1 MLLSSKNNI
10 KYLVLVNREKRMN
23 VYDFDDTVYSG
34 DSTLDFYKFC
44 LRKYPSLVFYIPI
57 QVFVFILYKC
67 RIISKLAF
75 KQKFYGFLKYIKYP
89 EHEVNEF
96 WTLNK
101 KKIKQWYLNQKKL
114 DDVIIS
120 ASPEFLLSPIC
131 NNLGVKYLIAS
142 KVDIK
147 SGKCLSENCYGIE
160 KVKRFN
166 AFFGE
171 AIINE
176 FYSDSLTDI
185 HLANLAK
192 KSYFVKNEVIVP
204 WGTTT
209 KTSLI
214 SIFFNKEFMLFLIIG
229 VINTLNGIIFAYFF
243 SLFITGTVA
252 FILGY
257 IISLSISYF
266 LNTIIVFKKEI
277 RLINYWKFCLSYIPN
292 FLIQLILVA
301 ILLNIFELNKLLVYS
316 ISAILGVPITF
327 LMLKFFALKK

>member
-1 MLLSSKNNI
+1 
-10 KYLVLVNREKRMN
+10 MN
-23 VYDFDDTVYSG
+23 VYDFDDTIYSG
-34 DSTLDFYKFC
+34 DSTLNFYKFC

-57 QVFVFILYKC
+57 QVFSFILYKC
-67 RIISKLAF
+67 RIISKLKF
-75 KQKFYGFLKYIKYP
+75 KQKFYGFLKYIKHP
-89 EHEVNEF
+89 ENEVTEF
-96 WTLNK
+96 WMFNK
-101 KKIKQWYLNQKKL
+101 KKIKQWYLNQKKE

-131 NNLGVKYLIAS
+131 NILGIKYLIAS
-142 KVDIK
+142 NVDIRN
-147 SGKCLSENCYGIE
+147 GECLSENCYGIE
-160 KVKRFN
+160 KVHRFN

-171 AIINE
+171 VTINE
-176 FYSDSLTDI
+176 FYSDSLADTP
-185 HLANLAK
+185 LANLAR
-192 KSYFVKNEVIVP
+192 KSYLVKNDVIVP
-204 WGTTT
+204 WRTIN

-214 SIFFNKEFMLFLIIG
+214 SIFFNKEFKLFLIIG

-243 SLFITGTVA
+243 SLFMTGTVA

-277 RLINYWKFCLSYIPN
+277 RLINYWKFCVSYIPN

-301 ILLNIFELNKLLVYS
+301 ILLNIFGLNKLLVYS

-327 LMLKFFALKK
+327 LMIKFFALKK